1 MLEDFLDEFGWLLV
15 GGAGALVGAGLA
27 ANSRRNNRHAHAHK
41 HNNSSNTHK
50 PMEKRHKIIKKV
62 AVREGNKIKT
72 VTRVFW
78 A

>member
-1 MLEDFLDEFGWLLV
+1 MLDDFLEEFGWLLV

-27 ANSRRNNRHAHAHK
+27 TNSGRNNRHAHAH
-41 HNNSSNTHK
+41 NSNTHK
-50 PMEKRHKIIKKV
+50 PKEKRHKIIKKI